1 MFMKLFI
8 ALLVILV
15 AWQVI
20 DPDLRLSSKDV
31 TVRKALPMDVS
42 YESIEAYSYL
52 NSIRR
57 KMNMLTFSNNENLKD
72 AAKAHAYY
80 LVANNESTHEE
91 IAGHKHYVAQKPF
104 ERAYKKGYL
113 SGIVSENLS
122 TNVHSAHQAV
132 DGLFSAIYHRFGF
145 LSTTVNEL
153 GVGVYQD
160 EFNSDKSA
168 FVFLMGNSDLN
179 RLCHGTSYAGTDS
192 YWKSCKDV
200 SHHIKDKDYKEAINY
215 GKQNNPSIIVY
226 PFNDEREIP
235 PAFYSE
241 TPDPLPNYD
250 VSGFP
255 VSIEFNDFYYKDI
268 SVLSFNLYDYK
279 GNIVDVSL
287 MDKESD
293 PHQRFTKNQF
303 AIFPLKRLAYNSK
316 YKAEVIY
323 RVDDEIKKYT
333 WSFYTKRIQEEF
345 YRVTKLY
352 DELSIVPKKS
362 YVIYFAPVD
371 AHDILHDIQFPAEV
385 DVQFLD
391 NNTIKLTLMSDKIEE
406 FTLDTG
412 SKKLHIS
419 VQH

>member
-1 MFMKLFI
+1 MLMKLFI
-8 ALLVILV
+8 VFLIAVV

-20 DPDLRLSSKDV
+20 DPDLRLSSEEV
-31 TVRKALPMDVS
+31 IVRKALPMDIA
-42 YESIEAYSYL
+42 YESIEAYAYL
-52 NSIRR
+52 NSIRK
-57 KMNMLTFSNNENLKD
+57 KMNMLTFSNNENLKS

-91 IAGHKHYVAQKPF
+91 IKGHDYYLAQKPF
-104 ERAYKKGYL
+104 ERAYKKGYM
-113 SGIVSENLS
+113 SGYVSENLS
-122 TNVHSAHQAV
+122 TNVHSAHKAI

-145 LSTTVNEL
+145 LSTTMNEL
-153 GVGVYQD
+153 GVGVVQD

-179 RLCHGTSYAGTDS
+179 KLCHGKSYTGAES
-192 YWKSCKDV
+192 YWKNCKDI
-200 SHHIKDKDYKEAINY
+200 SQHIREKDYTEAIDY
-215 GKQNNPSIIVY
+215 GKQNNPNIIVY
-226 PFNDEREIP
+226 PFNEQRQIP

-241 TPDPLPNYD
+241 IPDPLPNYD

-255 VSIEFNDFYYKDI
+255 VSIEFNEFYYKDV
-268 SVLSFNLYDYK
+268 SLLSFHLYDYK

-287 MDKESD
+287 MDKEND
-293 PHQRFTKNQF
+293 PNQRFTSKQF

-333 WSFYTKRIQEEF
+333 WSFFTTRIQEEF

-352 DELSIVPKKS
+352 DELIIVPKKS
-362 YVIYFAPVD
+362 YVIYFTPID
-371 AHDILHDIQFPAEV
+371 THDILHDIQFPTEV

-391 NNTIKLTLMSDKIEE
+391 KNTIKLTLMSDKIEE

-412 SKKLHIS
+412 IKKLHIL
-419 VQH
+419 VKH